1 MDEMGTLFHI
11 FHRVFHTAGGK
22 VCGNCAKVK
31 NTVCISH
38 CRFRQVG
45 LHKFHSRKQ
54 NNRELMPQKEG
65 CVMLKGVNKQVVEVV
80 EVDNEFFERAILFVK
95 PEKQQNG
102 EEALR
107 ENARRYVGSLRWR
120 PRQPGGWRLWGVR
133 LAQWGSAVGL
143 GALLGGL
150 LIK

>member
-1 MDEMGTLFHI
+1 
-11 FHRVFHTAGGK
+11 
-22 VCGNCAKVK
+22 
-31 NTVCISH
+31 
-38 CRFRQVG
+38 
-45 LHKFHSRKQ
+45 
-54 NNRELMPQKEG
+54 
-65 CVMLKGVNKQVVEVV
+65 MLKGVNKQVVEVV

-95 PEKQQNG
+95 P
-102 EEALR
+102 ALR

>member
-1 MDEMGTLFHI
+1 
-11 FHRVFHTAGGK
+11 
-22 VCGNCAKVK
+22 
-31 NTVCISH
+31 
-38 CRFRQVG
+38 
-45 LHKFHSRKQ
+45 
-54 NNRELMPQKEG
+54 
-65 CVMLKGVNKQVVEVV
+65 MLKGVNKQVVEVV
-80 EVDNEFFERAILFVK
+80 EDNEFFERAILFVK

>member
-1 MDEMGTLFHI
+1 
-11 FHRVFHTAGGK
+11 
-22 VCGNCAKVK
+22 
-31 NTVCISH
+31 
-38 CRFRQVG
+38 
-45 LHKFHSRKQ
+45 
-54 NNRELMPQKEG
+54 
-65 CVMLKGVNKQVVEVV
+65 MLKGVNKQVVEVV

-107 ENARRYVGSLRWR
+107 ENARRWR
-120 PRQPGGWRLWGVR
+120 PRQPGGWRLWGAR

>member
-1 MDEMGTLFHI
+1 
-11 FHRVFHTAGGK
+11 
-22 VCGNCAKVK
+22 
-31 NTVCISH
+31 
-38 CRFRQVG
+38 
-45 LHKFHSRKQ
+45 
-54 NNRELMPQKEG
+54 
-65 CVMLKGVNKQVVEVV
+65 MLKGVNKQVVEVV

-143 GALLGGL
+143 GGL

>member
-1 MDEMGTLFHI
+1 
-11 FHRVFHTAGGK
+11 
-22 VCGNCAKVK
+22 
-31 NTVCISH
+31 
-38 CRFRQVG
+38 VG
-45 LHKFHSRKQ
+45 LHKFHIRKQ

>member
-1 MDEMGTLFHI
+1 
-11 FHRVFHTAGGK
+11 
-22 VCGNCAKVK
+22 
-31 NTVCISH
+31 
-38 CRFRQVG
+38 
-45 LHKFHSRKQ
+45 
-54 NNRELMPQKEG
+54 
-65 CVMLKGVNKQVVEVV
+65 MLKGVNKQVVEVV

-120 PRQPGGWRLWGVR
+120 PRQPRGWRLWGVR